1 MVKHQS
7 HLSRR
12 LRVCTLS
19 ALITAI
25 NIFPIAA
32 QNIVYP
38 YENVSDLR
46 GLLNVFHGFQ
56 KSCLNQAVS
65 NDLAETLKP
74 EGYQI
79 VSREKH
85 IEFDEHANSKRAA
98 ILSMTGLEQADWD
111 EGHPYIDFLMPT
123 DASPNGECT
132 IYWKRGWDYAE
143 GQERVA
149 FGMYGALDAQISYY
163 LQAVLTTRPADAFIA
178 KGAFAGSSDWYAKC
192 WDGKICDFRII
203 YDFNPKRGIDISIA
217 RIGVRD

>member
-1 MVKHQS
+1 MKKL
-7 HLSRR
+7 LSSRSQQIIKCT
-12 LRVCTLS
+12 VPIVATLS
-19 ALITAI
+19 CNPPT
-25 NIFPIAA
+25 AA
-32 QNIVYP
+32 QNIVFP

-65 NDLAETLKP
+65 NDLAETLQP

-98 ILSMTGLEQADWD
+98 ILSKTGLEQSDWD

-123 DASPNGECT
+123 DASPDGECT
-132 IYWKRGWDYAE
+132 IYWKRGWDYEE
-143 GQERVA
+143 GQARIA